1 MLRSEEIKIK
11 RTLEEKI
18 KYYEEANNLNNKI
31 IDNLLE
37 VNKLDHHKNLNK
49 NQILGIL
56 ISKYLE
62 WEGDSIMEVASS
74 AFEDSNYHDF
84 NSKILNLWQKQ

>member
-1 MLRSEEIKIK
+1 MLRSEKIK
-11 RTLEEKI
+11 RTLEIQEEI
-18 KYYEEANNLNNKI
+18 KKMEEANNLNNKI
-31 IDNLLE
+31 IDGLLE
-37 VNKLDHHKNLNK
+37 CNKLDHHKNLNK

>member
-1 MLRSEEIKIK
+1 MYKEEIKIK

-31 IDNLLE
+31 IDGLLE
-37 VNKLDHHKNLNK
+37 CNKLDHFKNLNK

-62 WEGDSIMEVASS
+62 WEGDSIIEVTSS